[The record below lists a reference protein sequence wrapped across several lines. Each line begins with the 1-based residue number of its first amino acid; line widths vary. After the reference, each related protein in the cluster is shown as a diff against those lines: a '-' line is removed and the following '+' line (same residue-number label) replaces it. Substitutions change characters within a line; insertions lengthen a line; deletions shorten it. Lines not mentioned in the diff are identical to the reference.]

1 MYAILGAT
9 GKVGRATIAELRSRG
24 LPVRAVVRDAAR
36 AGDLA
41 RAGCELRVA
50 EAHDAR
56 ALAAALDG
64 AQAVQVICPMSLRA
78 DDALGDMRTI
88 VESIAT
94 ALEAARPQAVV
105 AISDYGAEV
114 GAGSGVTLLFHE
126 FEARLRGIDS
136 ATTFL
141 RSAEQMQNWVR
152 ILKFAATSGVL
163 PSMHHPLTKAF
174 PTVSAGDVGTAA
186 ADLLLDGV
194 EAGRQRIV
202 HIEGPRRYTAI
213 DVAAAL
219 GALVERE
226 VTARELPRPEWLPVL
241 LRAGLG
247 ESYARLVVELYDAH
261 NAGRID
267 AERAAGEVR
276 LGRTELGEVFT
287 SLLASRGARY
297 S

>member
-24 LPVRAVVRDAAR
+24 VPVRAVVRDAAR

-41 RAGCELRVA
+41 QAGCELKVA
-50 EAHDAR
+50 EFHDAR

-94 ALEAARPQAVV
+94 ALEAARARAVV

-114 GAGSGVTLLFHE
+114 GCGQRSHPALSRFRGAP
-126 FEARLRGIDS
+126 ARHRQRDDVSPLRGAD
-136 ATTFL
+136 AEL
-141 RSAEQMQNWVR
+141 GANPQVCGHERSAAEHASSVDE
-152 ILKFAATSGVL
+152 GVSDGFGKRRRYRRGR
-163 PSMHHPLTKAF
+163 PPARRCR
-174 PTVSAGDVGTAA
+174 GRAA
-186 ADLLLDGV
+186 AHRPHRGS
-194 EAGRQRIV
+194 
-202 HIEGPRRYTAI
+202 
-213 DVAAAL
+213 AAL
-219 GALVERE
+219 YRHRRRGRARARSSSARSRPASSHARSGCRSCSAPGSAR
-226 VTARELPRPEWLPVL
+226 VTP
-241 LRAGLG
+241 G
-247 ESYARLVVELYDAH
+247 SSVELYDAH

-287 SLLASRGARY
+287 SLLAPRGVH
-297 S
+297 